1 MQKAENIYICGRSG
15 SGGGGVRN
23 NGHLQKSFTIAFN
36 FKLNYPANCNV
47 VADYDDDDGN
57 AKCDDDDDHFH
68 E

>member
-1 MQKAENIYICGRSG
+1 MVNIYICSRKGRSG
-15 SGGGGVRN
+15 WGAGGN